1 MTDLT
6 LEELA
11 DGRERESRR
20 ADNFAF
26 DDWCVRNGSALLA
39 MAREL
44 VRIRQ
49 ALEFLAGDDDLF
61 DLWKEDD
68 GFHAETP
75 HGLHGVTAAD
85 ATQALL
91 HHCRRRG
98 WPDPLPPS
106 ERKGEG

>member
-11 DGRERESRR
+11 ALQDEVDRDDTPVVELSHP
-20 ADNFAF
+20 NF
-26 DDWCVRNGSALLA
+26 DALLA

-44 VRIRQ
+44 VRLKS
-49 ALEFLAGDDDLF
+49 ALEFLDVEHSATLHTLLPNMRNGVIRDLNDENVLKVAAGL
-61 DLWKEDD
+61 
-68 GFHAETP
+68 
-75 HGLHGVTAAD
+75 
-85 ATQALL
+85 
-91 HHCRRRG
+91 G